1 MIKHKSDN
9 AKRQAN
15 HSRIPALVATAALLV
30 SAALSGPAYAQRQP
44 HTFFKDVIKLTDAEV
59 AQIDKGQIVTKT
71 LESKDKYGLLVFG
84 AVYINAPIE
93 KFAAVYRDVGKL
105 EEEKVYLIVK
115 QFGQVGSQPKLAD
128 FDRLEIAKGDIDA
141 LEDCAAGDCDLQL
154 MKMEDFRKEVDWKS
168 KDKYALANQVARK
181 RIHEGM
187 TRYMSGG
194 LKAFGSYR
202 DREKP
207 LDLYQATKDM
217 VDSSYYLPQAK
228 APDIY
233 RHVVDYP
240 AGKMEGAEDIF
251 YWEDIDFGQGPVIRV
266 NHVSLF
272 PKGAGNVKFVAANK
286 QLYAS
291 KYIRVALQ
299 MFYCI
304 PDTQDPKK
312 PGFYLI
318 EMNDSRLPDFGG
330 IKLSVVRRIA
340 SSTSVEGT
348 RDTLGIF
355 QRRTK

>member
-1 MIKHKSDN
+1 LAS
-9 AKRQAN
+9 AVF
-15 HSRIPALVATAALLV
+15 S
-30 SAALSGPAYAQRQP
+30 SAAHAQRQP
-44 HTFFKDVIKLTDAEV
+44 HTFFRDVIKLSEAEV
-59 AQIDKGQIVTKT
+59 AQIDKGQVVTKV

-84 AVYINAPIE
+84 AVYVNAPIE

-105 EEEKVYLIVK
+105 EEEKVYLVVK
-115 QFGQVGSQPKLAD
+115 QFGQVGSQPKLED
-128 FDRLEIAKGDIDA
+128 FDRLEIAKGDVDA
-141 LEDCAAGDCDLQL
+141 IEDCKPGDCDLQL
-154 MKMEDFRKEVDWKS
+154 MKIEDLRKEIDWKS
-168 KDKYALANQVARK
+168 KDKYTQANMVARR

-187 TRYMSGG
+187 TRYMTGG
-194 LKAFGSYR
+194 LKAFGSYK

-207 LDLYQATKDM
+207 LDVYQVTKDM
-217 VDSSYYLPQAK
+217 VDSSYYLPQGK

-240 AGKMEGAEDIF
+240 AAKMEGAEDIF
-251 YWEDIDFGQGPVIRV
+251 YWENIDFGQGPVIRV

-272 PKGAGNVKFVAANK
+272 PKGAGAVKLAAANK

-299 MFYCI
+299 MFYCV

-340 SSTSVEGT
+340 TSTSVEGT

-355 QRRTK
+355 QRRTTKN